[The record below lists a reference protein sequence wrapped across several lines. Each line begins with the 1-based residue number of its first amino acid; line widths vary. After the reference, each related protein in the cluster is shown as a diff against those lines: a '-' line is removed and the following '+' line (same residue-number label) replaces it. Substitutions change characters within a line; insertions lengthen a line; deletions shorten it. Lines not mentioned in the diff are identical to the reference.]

1 MHGVISEMLA
11 VVLSIVLISSFTI
24 FSVLIV
30 IENRKLI
37 RIDKDSDLKRFD

>member
-24 FSVLIV
+24 LSVLIV